1 MSRYVNAD
9 KMIENTKA
17 MRSLAD
23 AIAIDGIIKYIENNI
38 VPDVEQVIRCK
49 DCKYMTRGCYSMT
62 GYFCSLENMIVCP
75 NCYCS
80 WGEHREDAEGVVLND
95 QL

>member
-1 MSRYVNAD
+1 MSRYVGAD

-23 AIAIDGIIKYIENNI
+23 AIAIDGIIKYIEDNI

-49 DCKYMTRGCYSMT
+49 DCKYLMFSDFYGECSIRPGIVNPDDY
-62 GYFCSLENMIVCP
+62 CSL
-75 NCYCS
+75 
-80 WGEHREDAEGVVLND
+80 GERREDA
-95 QL
+95 